1 MASIELKGVGKRFDT
16 FEAVRSIELKV
27 EDRERVVFVGPSG
40 CGKSTLL
47 RLICG
52 IEDVSEGRIL
62 IDGVDVTAVGSAKRG
77 VAMVFQNYALYPHMT
92 AEQNMG
98 FSLRVAGVGKNERRE
113 VVRGV
118 AAILRLEHLLHRYPK
133 ELSGGQRQRVAIGRA
148 MVRRPKAF
156 LFDEPLSNLD
166 AALRVDMRLE
176 IIRLHD
182 QLKTTMIYVT
192 HDQAEAMTLADRIVV
207 LNGGNIE
214 QVDTPRN
221 IYHHPANKF
230 VATFIGSPRI
240 NLLEIDRLAAAGLD
254 ELVNLALRTFGPNVK
269 SIGIRPEML
278 QPGGKGAFSRNCMT
292 VEYFGSET
300 IAYFEGLDEA
310 PLAAKASGE
319 THFEPGQAYALA
331 IDASGL
337 VGFNANGNAL
347 PARLG

>member
-1 MASIELKGVGKRFDT
+1 MGSIELKSISKRFASA
-16 FEAVRSIELKV
+16 EVLRSIDLKI

-52 IEDVSEGRIL
+52 IEDVSEGQIL

-92 AEQNMG
+92 AEQNIG
-98 FSLRVAGVGKNERRE
+98 FSLRVAGVKKTERRE
-113 VVRGV
+113 AVRSV
-118 AAILRLEHLLHRYPK
+118 AAILKLEQLLHRYPK

-176 IIRLHD
+176 IVRLHE
-182 QLKTTMIYVT
+182 QLGTTMIYVT

-207 LNGGNIE
+207 LNGGSIE
-214 QVDTPRN
+214 QVDTPRK

-230 VATFIGSPRI
+230 VATFIGSPKI
-240 NLLEIDRLAAAGLD
+240 NLIDIDRLAAAGLD
-254 ELVNLALRTFGPNVK
+254 SLLTLATSTFGPSVK

-278 QPGGKGAFSRNCMT
+278 QLDGKGAFSRPCMT

-300 IAYFEGLDEA
+300 IAYFEGFDET
-310 PLAAKASGE
+310 PLAAKTSGE
-319 THFEPGQAYALA
+319 TLFEPGQTYALS
-331 IDASGL
+331 IQSKGL
-337 VGFNANGNAL
+337 VGFDAKGNAL
-347 PARLG
+347 PPR

>member
-1 MASIELKGVGKRFDT
+1 MGSIELKSVGKRFAD
-16 FEAVRSIELKV
+16 FVALRSIELKI
-27 EDRERVVFVGPSG
+27 EDRERIVFVGPSG

-52 IEDVSEGRIL
+52 IEDVTEGRIL

-98 FSLRVAGVGKNERRE
+98 FSLRVVGVPKPERRE
-113 VVRGV
+113 IVRRV
-118 AAILRLEHLLHRYPK
+118 ATILQMEHLLHRYPK

-176 IIRLHD
+176 IMRLHD

-192 HDQAEAMTLADRIVV
+192 HDQAEAMTLAHRIVV

-221 IYHHPANKF
+221 VYHHPTNTF
-230 VATFIGSPRI
+230 VATFIGSPKI
-240 NLLEIDRLAAAGLD
+240 NLVKVDKLAAMGMD
-254 ELVNLALRTFGPNVK
+254 ELVTLAGRAFGPK
-269 SIGIRPEML
+269 LKTIGIRPEML
-278 QPGGKGAFSRNCMT
+278 QLAENGAFSRNCMNI
-292 VEYFGSET
+292 EYFGSET
-300 IAYFEGLDEA
+300 IAHFEGFDGT
-310 PLAAKASGE
+310 PLAVKASGE
-319 THFEPGQAYALA
+319 SHLEPGQTYGLS
-331 IDASGL
+331 IDTSGL
-337 VGFNANGNAL
+337 IGFDAEGDAL
-347 PARLG
+347 PSR

>member
-1 MASIELKGVGKRFDT
+1 VGSIELKSVGKRFAT
-16 FEAVRSIELKV
+16 FEAIRSIELKV

-52 IEDVSEGRIL
+52 IDDVTEGRIF

-98 FSLRVAGVGKNERRE
+98 FSLRVAGVPKGERRKI
-113 VVRGV
+113 VRGV
-118 AAILRLEHLLHRYPK
+118 AAILQLEHLLHRYPK

-166 AALRVDMRLE
+166 AALRVEMRLE
-176 IIRLHD
+176 IIRLHE

-207 LNGGNIE
+207 LNSGNIE

-221 IYHHPANKF
+221 IYHHPANTF
-230 VATFIGSPRI
+230 VAKFIGSPKI
-240 NLLEIDRLAAAGLD
+240 NLIEVDRLAAAGLGQ
-254 ELVNLALRTFGPNVK
+254 LVTLAGRLFGSKVR

-278 QPGGKGAFSRNCMT
+278 QSAKNGAFSRLCMN

-300 IAYFEGLDEA
+300 IAYFEGFDGV

-319 THFEPGQAYALA
+319 NHFQPGQSYKLSF
-331 IDASGL
+331 DTVGL
-337 VGFNANGNAL
+337 VGFDANGHAL
-347 PARLG
+347 PPR

>member
-1 MASIELKGVGKRFDT
+1 
-16 FEAVRSIELKV
+16 
-27 EDRERVVFVGPSG
+27 
-40 CGKSTLL
+40 LL

-52 IEDVSEGRIL
+52 IEDVSEGRIF

-92 AEQNMG
+92 AEQNIG
-98 FSLRVAGVGKNERRE
+98 FSLRVAGVRKAERKE

-118 AAILRLEHLLHRYPK
+118 AAILQVEHLLHRYPK

-176 IIRLHD
+176 IVRLHE
-182 QLKTTMIYVT
+182 QLGTTMIYVT

-207 LNGGNIE
+207 LNAGNIE

-221 IYHHPANKF
+221 IYHHPANTF
-230 VATFIGSPRI
+230 VAKFIGSPRI
-240 NLLEIDRLAAAGLD
+240 NLLEVDRLAAAGLD
-254 ELVNLALRTFGPNVK
+254 ELVTLAAGIFGPNVR
-269 SIGIRPEML
+269 SVGIRPEML
-278 QPGGKGAFSRNCMT
+278 QLDRNGTFSRNCLN

-300 IAYFEGLDEA
+300 IAYFEGFDEA

-319 THFEPGQAYALA
+319 TRLEAGQSYALS
-331 IDASGL
+331 IDSSGL
-337 VGFNANGNAL
+337 VGFDANGDAL
-347 PARLG
+347 PSR

>member
-1 MASIELKGVGKRFDT
+1 MGSIELKSVSKRFAN
-16 FEAVRSIELKV
+16 FVAVRSIELKI

-52 IEDVSEGRIL
+52 IDDVSEGIIL

-98 FSLRVAGVGKNERRE
+98 FSLRVAGVPRPERRDI
-113 VVRGV
+113 VRRV
-118 AAILRLEHLLHRYPK
+118 ATILQMDHLLHRYPK

-176 IIRLHD
+176 ILRLHE

-192 HDQAEAMTLADRIVV
+192 HDQAEAMTLAHRIVV
-207 LNGGNIE
+207 LNRGNIE

-221 IYHHPANKF
+221 IYHRPANTF
-230 VATFIGSPRI
+230 VATFIGSPKI
-240 NLLEIDRLAAAGLD
+240 NLVEVESLVAMGMD
-254 ELVNLALRTFGPNVK
+254 ELVAIAARAFGPRLA

-278 QPGGKGAFSRNCMT
+278 YSQKDGAFSSNCMY

-300 IAYFEGLDEA
+300 IAHFVGTQW
-310 PLAAKASGE
+310 KAVGGQGE
-319 THFEPGQAYALA
+319 WRKP
-331 IDASGL
+331 I
-337 VGFNANGNAL
+337 
-347 PARLG
+347 

>member
-1 MASIELKGVGKRFDT
+1 VGSIELKSVSKRFST
-16 FEAVRSIELKV
+16 FEAIRSIELKV

-52 IEDVSEGRIL
+52 IDDVTEGRIL

-92 AEQNMG
+92 AEQNMA
-98 FSLRVAGVGKNERRE
+98 FSLRVGGVPKGERKE
-113 VVRGV
+113 IVRSV
-118 AAILRLEHLLHRYPK
+118 AAILQLEHLLHRYPK
-133 ELSGGQRQRVAIGRA
+133 QLSGGQRQRVAIGRA

-176 IIRLHD
+176 IIRLHE

-207 LNGGNIE
+207 LNHGNIE

-221 IYHHPANKF
+221 IYHHPANTF
-230 VATFIGSPRI
+230 VARFIGSPRI
-240 NLLEIDRLAAAGLD
+240 NLIEVDRLATAGLD
-254 ELVNLALRTFGPNVK
+254 ELLTVAARAFGPKVK
-269 SIGIRPEML
+269 SVGIRPEML
-278 QPGGKGAFSRNCMT
+278 QLGESGPFSRYCRN

-300 IAYFEGLDEA
+300 IAYFEGFDEA
-310 PLAAKASGE
+310 LLAAKATGE
-319 THFEPGQAYALA
+319 THFQPGQAYTLS
-331 IDASGL
+331 IDTSGL
-337 VGFNANGNAL
+337 VGFDANGNAL
-347 PARLG
+347 LAR

>member
-1 MASIELKGVGKRFDT
+1 MGSIELKSVSKRFAT
-16 FEAVRSIELKV
+16 FEAVRSIDLKV
-27 EDRERVVFVGPSG
+27 QDRELVVFVGPSG

-92 AEQNMG
+92 AEQNIG
-98 FSLRVAGVGKNERRE
+98 FSLRVAGVHKAERRE

-118 AAILRLEHLLHRYPK
+118 ASILQLENLLHRYPK

-176 IIRLHD
+176 IVRLHE
-182 QLKTTMIYVT
+182 QLGTTMIYVT

-207 LNGGNIE
+207 LNAGNIE

-221 IYHHPANKF
+221 VYHHPSNTF
-230 VATFIGSPRI
+230 VAKFIGSPKI
-240 NLLEIDRLAAAGLD
+240 NLLEVDRLAAEGLD
-254 ELVNLALRTFGPNVK
+254 NLVALAANTFGPNVK
-269 SIGIRPEML
+269 SVGIRPEML
-278 QPGGKGAFSRNCMT
+278 QLESSGAFSRICTN

-300 IAYFEGLDEA
+300 IAYFEGFDGAL
-310 PLAAKASGE
+310 LAAKASGE
-319 THFEPGQAYALA
+319 THFEPGQAYALS
-331 IDASGL
+331 IDSSRL
-337 VGFNANGNAL
+337 VGFDANGDAL
-347 PARLG
+347 SVR

>member
-1 MASIELKGVGKRFDT
+1 VASIELRSVGKRFAT
-16 FEAVRSIELKV
+16 FEALRSIELKV

-52 IEDVSEGRIL
+52 IEDVTSGHIL
-62 IDGVDVTAVGSAKRG
+62 IDGVDVTAVGSANRG

-98 FSLRVAGVGKNERRE
+98 FSLRVAHVPKEKRRQI
-113 VVRGV
+113 VRAV
-118 AAILRLEHLLHRYPK
+118 AQILQLEHLLHRYPR

-166 AALRVDMRLE
+166 AGLRVDMRLE
-176 IIRLHD
+176 IIRLHE

-207 LNGGNIE
+207 LNAGHIE

-221 IYHHPANKF
+221 VYHHPANVF
-230 VATFIGSPRI
+230 VARFIGSPKI
-240 NLLEIDRLAAAGLD
+240 NLVEINRLAGAGLSD
-254 ELVNLALRTFGPNVK
+254 LVALVTRAFGPKVK
-269 SIGIRPEML
+269 SVGIRPEML
-278 QPGGKGAFSRNCMT
+278 QLVGTGALPRRCMT

-300 IAYFEGLDEA
+300 IVYFEGFDDT

-319 THFEPGQAYALA
+319 TYFEPGQAYSLS
-331 IDASGL
+331 IDTSRL
-337 VGFNANGNAL
+337 VAFDAAGDAL
-347 PARLG
+347 PGL

>member
-1 MASIELKGVGKRFDT
+1 VGSIELKSVRKRFNS
-16 FEAVRSIELKV
+16 FEALHAIDLKI

-52 IEDVSEGRIL
+52 IEDVTDGSIL

-98 FSLRVAGVGKNERRE
+98 FSLRVAGVAKEERKRI
-113 VVRGV
+113 VKGV
-118 AAILRLEHLLHRYPK
+118 AAILQLEHLLHRYPK

-176 IIRLHD
+176 IIRLHE
-182 QLKTTMIYVT
+182 QLQTTMIYVT

-207 LNGGNIE
+207 LNGGHIE

-221 IYHHPANKF
+221 IYHRPANVF
-230 VATFIGSPRI
+230 VARFIGSPKI
-240 NLLEIDRLAAAGLD
+240 NLIDLGKLSAAGLD
-254 ELVNLALRTFGPNVK
+254 DLVALAMRRFGPQVQ
-269 SIGIRPEML
+269 SVGVRPEML
-278 QPGGKGAFSRNCMT
+278 QFSEGSSLSRRCIT

-300 IAYFEGLDEA
+300 IAYFEGFDEN

-319 THFEPGQAYALA
+319 SPFEPGQAYPLTL
-331 IDASGL
+331 DPTGL
-337 VGFNANGNAL
+337 VGFDAKGKAL
-347 PARLG
+347 PFAA

>member
-1 MASIELKGVGKRFDT
+1 VGSIELKAVGKRFAT
-16 FEAVRSIELKV
+16 FEALRSIELKV
-27 EDRERVVFVGPSG
+27 KDRERVVFVGPSG

-52 IEDVSEGRIL
+52 IDDVTEGRIF

-98 FSLRVAGVGKNERRE
+98 FSLRVAGVPRDERRE
-113 VVRGV
+113 IVRGV
-118 AAILRLEHLLHRYPK
+118 AAILQLEHLLHRYPK

-166 AALRVDMRLE
+166 AALRVEMRLE
-176 IIRLHD
+176 IIRLHE

-221 IYHHPANKF
+221 IYHHPVNIF
-230 VATFIGSPRI
+230 VATFIGSPKI
-240 NLLEIDRLAAAGLD
+240 NLIEVDRLAATGLD
-254 ELVNLALRTFGPNVK
+254 ELVALAARVFGPKVK
-269 SIGIRPEML
+269 SVGIRPEML
-278 QPGGKGAFSRNCMT
+278 QSGGNGAFSRSCMNL
-292 VEYFGSET
+292 EYFGSET
-300 IAYFEGLDEA
+300 IAYFEGFGGA

-319 THFEPGQAYALA
+319 AHFEPGQAYALS

-337 VGFNANGNAL
+337 VGFDAKGDAL
-347 PARLG
+347 PPR

>member
-1 MASIELKGVGKRFDT
+1 VGSIELKSVGKRFAT
-16 FEAVRSIELKV
+16 FEALRSIELKV
-27 EDRERVVFVGPSG
+27 KDRERVVFVGPSG

-52 IEDVSEGRIL
+52 IDDVTEGRIF

-98 FSLRVAGVGKNERRE
+98 FSLRVAGVPRDERRE
-113 VVRGV
+113 IVRGV
-118 AAILRLEHLLHRYPK
+118 AAILQLEHLLHRYPK

-166 AALRVDMRLE
+166 AALRVEMRLE
-176 IIRLHD
+176 IIRLHE

-221 IYHHPANKF
+221 IYHHPVNIF
-230 VATFIGSPRI
+230 VATFIGSPKI
-240 NLLEIDRLAAAGLD
+240 NLIEVDRLAATGLD
-254 ELVNLALRTFGPNVK
+254 ELVALAARVFGPKVK
-269 SIGIRPEML
+269 SVGIRPEML
-278 QPGGKGAFSRNCMT
+278 QSGGNGAFSRSCMNL
-292 VEYFGSET
+292 EYFGSET
-300 IAYFEGLDEA
+300 IAYFEGFGGA

-319 THFEPGQAYALA
+319 AHFEPGQAYALS

-337 VGFNANGNAL
+337 VGFDAKGDAL
-347 PARLG
+347 PPR

>member
-1 MASIELKGVGKRFDT
+1 MGSIELKSVGKRFANLM
-16 FEAVRSIELKV
+16 AVRSIDLKI

-52 IEDVSEGRIL
+52 IEDVTEGCIL

-98 FSLRVAGVGKNERRE
+98 FSLRVAGVPKRERRE
-113 VVRGV
+113 IVRRV
-118 AAILRLEHLLHRYPK
+118 ATILQMGHLLHRYPK

-176 IIRLHD
+176 VLRLHE
-182 QLKTTMIYVT
+182 QLKTTMVYVT
-192 HDQAEAMTLADRIVV
+192 HDQAEAMTLAHRIVV

-221 IYHHPANKF
+221 IYHHPANTF
-230 VATFIGSPRI
+230 VATFIGSPKI
-240 NLLEIDRLAAAGLD
+240 NLIEVDRLAAMGLD
-254 ELVNLALRTFGPNVK
+254 ELVTLAVRAFGPK
-269 SIGIRPEML
+269 LKTIGIRPEML
-278 QPGGKGAFSRNCMT
+278 QSAKNGAFSRNCMNI
-292 VEYFGSET
+292 EYFGSET
-300 IAYFEGLDEA
+300 IAHFEGFDKT

-319 THFEPGQAYALA
+319 SHFEPGQAYGLS
-331 IDASGL
+331 IDTSGL
-337 VGFNANGNAL
+337 VGFDAEGDAL
-347 PARLG
+347 PSR